1 MTTAK
6 TTRWD
11 VGGSTF
17 NAPKPDPAQING
29 HCQASLLRASGGR
42 ILFANPHTAHGR
54 CNGTVLLSTD
64 PSAKTWTREIPLGS
78 SAVEAFAYSC
88 LTHLP
93 ADNDSVGL
101 IFETADPP
109 GCAGVSCQLRFR
121 TVSLKNDD
129 GGVHSN
135 SDSRAGATPTIGTP
149 SKPVVLFPP
158 GASAPNSSYPGGYK
172 VFRIPAIIA
181 HPRPEG
187 RLVLAFAEG
196 RQFGCECSTT
206 PTDICSKDLVLRRSH
221 DGGATFE
228 AMQVAVSAAAI
239 PGGDKRDGLWNPSPA
254 FDRVS
259 GKLLLLFN
267 RSPCT
272 LAMLCR
278 FAAMPV
284 SLTSKASLLH
294 CRAAQH
300 GA

>member
-1 MTTAK
+1 MIVLIVSLTTKGRASAGVLANIRPDSNTPTRVTAVSTNGELLRLVSGDSRRLTTGK

-121 TVSLKNDD
+121 TV
-129 GGVHSN
+129 
-135 SDSRAGATPTIGTP
+135 
-149 SKPVVLFPP
+149 
-158 GASAPNSSYPGGYK
+158 
-172 VFRIPAIIA
+172 
-181 HPRPEG
+181 
-187 RLVLAFAEG
+187 
-196 RQFGCECSTT
+196 
-206 PTDICSKDLVLRRSH
+206 
-221 DGGATFE
+221 
-228 AMQVAVSAAAI
+228 
-239 PGGDKRDGLWNPSPA
+239 
-254 FDRVS
+254 
-259 GKLLLLFN
+259 
-267 RSPCT
+267 
-272 LAMLCR
+272 
-278 FAAMPV
+278 
-284 SLTSKASLLH
+284 
-294 CRAAQH
+294 
-300 GA
+300 